1 MEKFVLNVKN
11 FPKDLHRRAKI
22 QAAILEI
29 SLKDL
34 IIEAMEDFL
43 EKHKDIGKGV

>member
-1 MEKFVLNVKN
+1 MEKFILNVKN

-22 QAAILEI
+22 QAAIMEI

-34 IIEAMEDFL
+34 IIKSMEDFL
-43 EKHKDIGKGV
+43 AKCKEEV

>member
-1 MEKFVLNVKN
+1 MDKFVLNVKN

-43 EKHKDIGKGV
+43 KKHEKDV